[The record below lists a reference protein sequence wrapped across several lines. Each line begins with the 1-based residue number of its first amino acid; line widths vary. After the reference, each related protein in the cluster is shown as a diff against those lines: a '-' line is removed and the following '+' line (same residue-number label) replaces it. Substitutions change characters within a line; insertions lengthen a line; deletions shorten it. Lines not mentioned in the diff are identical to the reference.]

1 MPVAYRPRVALST
14 GHFGRSGQIC
24 YHPSVPPRLDRIPDT
39 GPGQSA
45 SLRTVARLLPFLR
58 PYRVWVAG
66 GLACLV
72 LRIIAELYPPLV
84 WGYVVDTFLKTG
96 RLRDLLIPIGTLVVS
111 YALTAGF
118 NGAQSY
124 LLTRAS
130 QGFIFD
136 LRRAVYGKLQEQPL
150 SYFQDRRTGDLLS
163 RTVND
168 VDTVQDVLISGMES
182 ILASGLRLVGVA
194 FIFIRLQPI
203 LGTACVMPMLGVAI
217 ALYFYNRRI
226 KDVYRRIRRDL
237 GGVTAK
243 LQDNLSGISV
253 IKAFAR
259 EDHEESEF
267 ADAARTYYEATM
279 EGVAVRS
286 VFFPFVRFIAFTGQI
301 IMLGLGAWLVWIGQF
316 TVGGLV
322 TYRGYGRYFYGPVDD
337 LMGVNDLVQ
346 RASAGAE
353 RIFEVL
359 DHVPAVRDRP
369 EAKEMPR
376 VRGEV
381 EFRDVSFSYRRERSI
396 LTGISLKA
404 AAGQTVGLFGPSGV
418 GKTTLMNLIARFY
431 DVTGGAVLIDGVDV
445 RDVTQAS
452 LRRQIGVVQQET
464 FLFNA
469 SVADNIR
476 YGRLEATDEDVV
488 EAARMANA
496 HEFIL
501 DLEDGYATEIGERGT
516 KLSGGQRQRIAIARC
531 FLANPGILLMDEP
544 TSAVEPDSERIIIE
558 ALQSLSSGRTAFIV
572 SHRMS
577 LLRQA
582 DVIACLE
589 GGVLKHAGTHEEMLA
604 ASDAYR
610 RASEASE

>member
-1 MPVAYRPRVALST
+1 M
-14 GHFGRSGQIC
+14 
-24 YHPSVPPRLDRIPDT
+24 
-39 GPGQSA
+39 
-45 SLRTVARLLPFLR
+45 
-58 PYRVWVAG
+58 
-66 GLACLV
+66 
-72 LRIIAELYPPLV
+72 
-84 WGYVVDTFLKTG
+84 
-96 RLRDLLIPIGTLVVS
+96 
-111 YALTAGF
+111 
-118 NGAQSY
+118 
-124 LLTRAS
+124 
-130 QGFIFD
+130 
-136 LRRAVYGKLQEQPL
+136 
-150 SYFQDRRTGDLLS
+150 
-163 RTVND
+163 
-168 VDTVQDVLISGMES
+168 
-182 ILASGLRLVGVA
+182 
-194 FIFIRLQPI
+194 
-203 LGTACVMPMLGVAI
+203 
-217 ALYFYNRRI
+217 
-226 KDVYRRIRRDL
+226 
-237 GGVTAK
+237 
-243 LQDNLSGISV
+243 
-253 IKAFAR
+253 
-259 EDHEESEF
+259 
-267 ADAARTYYEATM
+267 
-279 EGVAVRS
+279 
-286 VFFPFVRFIAFTGQI
+286 
-301 IMLGLGAWLVWIGQF
+301 
-316 TVGGLV
+316 
-322 TYRGYGRYFYGPVDD
+322 
-337 LMGVNDLVQ
+337 
-346 RASAGAE
+346 
-353 RIFEVL
+353 
-359 DHVPAVRDRP
+359 RDRP
-369 EAKEMPR
+369 DAKELPR

-381 EFRDVSFSYRRERSI
+381 EFRDVSFSYRRERPI

-404 AAGQTVGLFGPSGV
+404 SAGQTVGLFGPSGV